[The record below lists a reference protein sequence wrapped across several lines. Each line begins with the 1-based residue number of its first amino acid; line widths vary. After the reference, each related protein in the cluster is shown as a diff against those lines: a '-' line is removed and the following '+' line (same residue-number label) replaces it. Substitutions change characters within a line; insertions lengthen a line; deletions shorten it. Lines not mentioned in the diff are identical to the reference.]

1 MTMKTLKYIE
11 DYIETITGVGVI
23 GSGRP
28 MNQAISLAR
37 YDVKIMESMAFQT
50 SNGTALTDRQAELA
64 HKLVIKYRR
73 QLAAQDYDVTDHV
86 DTPKFRMTPRIVD
99 RSRTL
104 SIVDGQIVIKFAF
117 DKDIVPAITAAAK
130 TSQGAFT
137 FIRDRR
143 VWELDLTEYNLSW
156 AMAFAEQYQFTC
168 DAESKRLMQIIL
180 ACEQQPYSI
189 ELGLD
194 LERGVYIDNI
204 EDTLAEYINNNLGG
218 ISVDTMLTL
227 ADHSSYLGYTV
238 NDSILEYLRDK
249 YNTTTTNLITNRLIH
264 WPRGVV
270 YANHEEFLHAMI
282 DYAQLV
288 NRWPIYI
295 YEPDATNTLGLMAR
309 SRFSPEEFYDNSS
322 KKSADQV
329 DFSTM
334 KCVYLNKL
342 RRTWNQRIPLLIS
355 AHAMLHGSEKQNM
368 LQYAEKV
375 VYYTAD
381 TYSDG
386 IVKI

>member
-1 MTMKTLKYIE
+1 MTVKTLKYIE
-11 DYIETITGVGVI
+11 DYIELIAGVGPI
-23 GSGRP
+23 GYGRA

-37 YDVKIMESMAFQT
+37 YDVKIIESMALQT
-50 SNGTALTDRQAELA
+50 SDGTALTDRQALLA
-64 HKLVIKYRR
+64 HKLVVKYRR
-73 QLAAQDYDVTDHV
+73 QLAAQDYDVTDQI
-86 DTPKFRMTPRIVD
+86 DTPKYRMTPRIID

-104 SIVDGQIVIKFAF
+104 SIVGGQIVIKFSF

-130 TSQGAFT
+130 TSQGSFT
-137 FIRDRR
+137 FVRDQR
-143 VWELDLTEYNLSW
+143 VWELALTEYNLSW

-168 DAESKRLMQIIL
+168 DTESKRLMEIIYS
-180 ACEQQPYSI
+180 CEQTPYAI
-189 ELGLD
+189 ELKLD
-194 LERGVYIDNI
+194 LEQGVYIDNI
-204 EDTLAEYINNNLGG
+204 EPSLNQYIDQNLGG

-227 ADHSSYLGYTV
+227 ADHSSYLGYGV
-238 NDSILEYLRDK
+238 NDTILEYLQDK
-249 YNTTTTNLITNRLIH
+249 YSVLAAKFIQNRLMH
-264 WPRGVV
+264 WPRQDEHVAFLDAVV
-270 YANHEEFLHAMI
+270 
-282 DYAQLV
+282 DYADLV
-288 NRWPIYI
+288 QRWPIYI
-295 YEPDATNTLGLMAR
+295 YEPDASNTLRDVAR
-309 SRFSPEEFYDNSS
+309 ARFQPEEFYDNSS

-368 LQYAEKV
+368 LQHAEKV

-386 IVKI
+386 IVKF

>member
-23 GSGRP
+23 GSSRP

-64 HKLVIKYRR
+64 HKLVVKYRR
-73 QLAAQDYDVTDHV
+73 QLAAQDYDITDQI
-86 DTPKFRMTPRIVD
+86 DAPKYRMTPRIVD

-117 DKDIVPAITAAAK
+117 DKDIVPTITAAAK
-130 TSQGAFT
+130 TSQGTFT

-168 DAESKRLMQIIL
+168 DTESKRLMQIIL
-180 ACEQQPYSI
+180 ACEQQPYAI
-189 ELGLD
+189 ELVLD

-218 ISVDTMLTL
+218 VSVDTMLTL

-249 YNTTTTNLITNRLIH
+249 YNTTTTNLITNRLMH

-342 RRTWNQRIPLLIS
+342 RRIWNQRIPLLIS